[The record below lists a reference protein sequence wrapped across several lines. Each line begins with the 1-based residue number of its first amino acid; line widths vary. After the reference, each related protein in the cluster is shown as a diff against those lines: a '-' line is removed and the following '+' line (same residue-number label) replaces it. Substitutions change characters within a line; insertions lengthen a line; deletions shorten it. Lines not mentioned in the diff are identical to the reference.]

1 MNAYN
6 LKVQNIIDKIDE
18 LKNLH
23 EFYDEDNQ
31 EEFLNELESAV
42 ISLQETF
49 DIIDRDKAYQDVSE
63 N

>member
-18 LKNLH
+18 LKSLH

-42 ISLQETF
+42 ISLQETL
-49 DIIDRDKAYQDVSE
+49 DIIDRDKAYQDASE